1 MSKNNHLENVEYID
15 TQQAEQSTMFS
26 KFRSKAVS
34 IATAVSAYAVS
45 TVSSAAIDFSS
56 AKTEVLADIDSAESF
71 GVEIGL
77 AILGFIAVISVIRHA
92 RGAVK

>member
-15 TQQAEQSTMFS
+15 TQQAEQSMLS
-26 KFRSKAVS
+26 KFSSKVVATV
-34 IATAVSAYAVS
+34 TAVSAFAVS

>member
-1 MSKNNHLENVEYID
+1 MSKNNHLKNVEYID
-15 TQQAEQSTMFS
+15 TQQAEQSMFS
-26 KFRSKAVS
+26 KISSKAVA

-56 AKTEVLADIDSAESF
+56 AKTEVLGDIDSAESF